1 MNYSIVIPTYE
12 RPANLALILERL
24 HKSVSR
30 KTDVIILTEPDSQS
44 LPPSEQLERWCDKL
58 AIKLSINQCRTGV
71 DESILRVYE
80 QCNAEWI
87 YFLGDSKLPTENFEE
102 VLNEAQTNCPDAV
115 AYFFRCD
122 STYKTSLQIHS
133 IDALVKSG
141 LTLGDFILGGNS
153 VFSRKIVEKYISYSY
168 RTLSSRIA
176 HVAMPLMALLKGDCI
191 YVSNK
196 KIIEKFIEKPSTYQP
211 GKALLD
217 CWTSFTL
224 LTLLP
229 LSFIEAK
236 KINKYIVNYETSKT
250 RINFYKYIYIKI
262 FREKIQVTKDLR
274 SLLNTRYSHYT
285 NVSEYIFIYILYTTA
300 RLVDGFRDL
309 VNE

>member
-1 MNYSIVIPTYE
+1 MNFSIVIPTYA
-12 RPANLALILERL
+12 RPTNLALILEKI
-24 HKSVSR
+24 HQSISR
-30 KTDVIILTEPDSQS
+30 KIDILILTEPDSQS
-44 LPPSEQLERWCDKL
+44 LPTNELLDSWSDKL
-58 AIKLSINQCRTGV
+58 NIKISINSCKAGV
-71 DESILRVYE
+71 DESILRLYE

-102 VLNEAQTNCPDAV
+102 VLNKTHTDCHDAV

-122 STYKTSLQIHS
+122 SKYKNSQQIHS

-153 VFSRKIVEKYISYSY
+153 VFSRKIVEKYIAYSY

-176 HVAMPLMALLKGDCI
+176 HVAMPIMALTQGESI
-191 YVSNK
+191 YISNS
-196 KIIEKFIEKPSTYQP
+196 KIIEKFIEKPSAYQP

-217 CWTSFTL
+217 CWTSFSL

-229 LSFIEAK
+229 LTFDEAK
-236 KINKYIVNYETSKT
+236 NINKYVVNYETFKT

-262 FREKIQVTKDLR
+262 FREKIQISKDLS
-274 SLLNTRYSHYT
+274 SLLNTRYSHYI
-285 NVSEYIFIYILYTTA
+285 NFFEYIAVKILYITS
-300 RLVDGFRDL
+300 RFVDEFRVLVK
-309 VNE
+309 